1 MGPGCRVEPACTQQ
15 SEPFKVSYRSPNF
28 RSADHEIAPNS
39 IFFPAVGCRP
49 RWSFGWPAV
58 ARAGKGPTCLVC
70 FSALS
75 APHVRPRLCL
85 LGRSYFPLPANRG
98 NFEGRP
104 PWLPVQR
111 PSVPRLPLHLVR
123 GRLGSVA
130 RADVLSLRAD
140 YVVVFAARDLGPRYR
155 LPLGLSV
162 CLRAETHFVELS
174 AGRSRHKKQNVGL

>member
-70 FSALS
+70 FSTLS
-75 APHVRPRLCL
+75 VPPCQTPASASSGEATFRCL
-85 LGRSYFPLPANRG
+85 PIEETLKG
-98 NFEGRP
+98 GRP
-104 PWLPVQR
+104 GCRL
-111 PSVPRLPLHLVR
+111 SVPRFLVYR
-123 GRLGSVA
+123 FTWSD
-130 RADVLSLRAD
+130 ADSGLLRELAFFHCALIMSSSSLRGIL
-140 YVVVFAARDLGPRYR
+140 VHITG
-155 LPLGLSV
+155 
-162 CLRAETHFVELS
+162 CLRACPSV
-174 AGRSRHKKQNVGL
+174 